1 MNLVIDI
8 GNNYFKLAVFS
19 DETLL
24 FNESGKTTA
33 LEESIL
39 ELIKDFPMV
48 KFALISNVSNISDST
63 IKKILWS
70 KEIKIF
76 HFASSLKLPFTVK
89 YKTIETLGNDRLALV
104 AAAVKLYPNSNNL
117 IIDAG
122 TCLTAD
128 FISDKNIYFG
138 GMISPGI
145 EMRYKSLK
153 NYTARLPKL
162 KKSNNFKFPADSTSG
177 SMHAGVVGGVLNEIS
192 GFTKQLINK
201 YKNVNIILTGG
212 DAEFLSKTLK
222 ITIFANQNFIL
233 EGLNSILNL
242 NKY

>member
-8 GNNYFKLAVFS
+8 GNNYFKLAVFGN
-19 DETLL
+19 ETLMYSK
-24 FNESGKTTA
+24 SGKSSV
-33 LEESIL
+33 LEEIIPR
-39 ELIKDFPMV
+39 LIEDFPKI
-48 KFALISNVSNISDST
+48 KFSLISNVSNVSDSI
-63 IKKILWS
+63 IKKILRS

-76 HFASSLKLPFTVK
+76 DFASSLKLPFTVK

-104 AAAVKLYPNSNNL
+104 AAAVKLYPDSNNI

-153 NYTARLPKL
+153 NYTAKLPKL

-177 SMHAGVVGGVLNEIS
+177 SIHAGVVGGVLNEIS
-192 GFTKQLINK
+192 GFIKQLINK
-201 YKNVNIILTGG
+201 YKKVNIILTGG

-242 NKY
+242 NKH

>member
-8 GNNYFKLAVFS
+8 GNNYFKLAVFV
-19 DETLL
+19 
-24 FNESGKTTA
+24 NEKLMFSKSGKTSV
-33 LEESIL
+33 LEEIIPR
-39 ELIKDFPMV
+39 LIEDFPKI
-48 KFALISNVSNISDST
+48 KFSLISNVSGLSDSI
-63 IKKILWS
+63 IKKILR
-70 KEIKIF
+70 KKNIKIYDF
-76 HFASSLKLPFTVK
+76 DSSLKLPFSVN
-89 YKTIETLGNDRLALV
+89 YKTMETLGNDRLAVV
-104 AAAVKLYPNSNNL
+104 AASVKLYPDSNNI

-128 FISDKNIYFG
+128 FISDKNIYLG

-145 EMRYKSLK
+145 DMRYKSLN

-162 KKSNNFKFPADSTSG
+162 EKFHHFKFPADSTIG
-177 SMHAGVVGGVLNEIS
+177 SMHAGVIGGVINEIL
-192 GFTKQLINK
+192 GFIDQLTSK
-201 YKNVNIILTGG
+201 YENVNIILTGG

-242 NKY
+242 NNH

>member
-8 GNNYFKLAVFS
+8 GNNYFKLAVFGN
-19 DETLL
+19 ETLMYSK
-24 FNESGKTTA
+24 SGKSSV
-33 LEESIL
+33 LEEIIPR
-39 ELIKDFPMV
+39 LIEDFPKI
-48 KFALISNVSNISDST
+48 KFSLISNVSNVSDST

-76 HFASSLKLPFTVK
+76 DFASSLKLPFTVK

-104 AAAVKLYPNSNNL
+104 AAAVKLYPDSNNI

-128 FISDKNIYFG
+128 FISDKNIYLG

-145 EMRYKSLK
+145 DMRYKSLK

-162 KKSNNFKFPADSTSG
+162 EKSHHFKFPADSTTG
-177 SMHAGVVGGVLNEIS
+177 SMHAGVVGGVINEIL
-192 GFTKQLINK
+192 GFIDQLTSK
-201 YKNVNIILTGG
+201 YKNVNVILTGG

-242 NKY
+242 NKH

>member
-1 MNLVIDI
+1 
-8 GNNYFKLAVFS
+8 
-19 DETLL
+19 
-24 FNESGKTTA
+24 
-33 LEESIL
+33 
-39 ELIKDFPMV
+39 
-48 KFALISNVSNISDST
+48 
-63 IKKILWS
+63 
-70 KEIKIF
+70 
-76 HFASSLKLPFTVK
+76 
-89 YKTIETLGNDRLALV
+89 
-104 AAAVKLYPNSNNL
+104 
-117 IIDAG
+117 
-122 TCLTAD
+122 
-128 FISDKNIYFG
+128 
-138 GMISPGI
+138 MISPGI

-153 NYTARLPKL
+153 NFTARLPKL

-177 SMHAGVVGGVLNEIS
+177 SIHAGVVGGVLNEIS

>member
-1 MNLVIDI
+1 MN
-8 GNNYFKLAVFS
+8 
-19 DETLL
+19 
-24 FNESGKTTA
+24 
-33 LEESIL
+33 
-39 ELIKDFPMV
+39 
-48 KFALISNVSNISDST
+48 
-63 IKKILWS
+63 S
-70 KEIKIF
+70 KEIKTF
-76 HFASSLKLPFTVK
+76 DFASSLKLPFTVK

-104 AAAVKLYPNSNNL
+104 AAVVKLYPDSNNL

-128 FISDKNIYFG
+128 FISDKNIYLG

-162 KKSNNFKFPADSTSG
+162 EKSHHFKFPADSTTG
-177 SMHAGVVGGVLNEIS
+177 SMHAGVVGGVINEIL
-192 GFTKQLINK
+192 GFIDQLISK

-242 NKY
+242 NNH

>member
-8 GNNYFKLAVFS
+8 GNNYFKLAVFGN
-19 DETLL
+19 ETLM
-24 FNESGKTTA
+24 FGKSGKNSV
-33 LEESIL
+33 LEKIIPR
-39 ELIKDFPMV
+39 LIKDFPKI
-48 KFALISNVSNISDST
+48 KFSLISNVSDLSDST
-63 IKKILWS
+63 IKTILR
-70 KEIKIF
+70 KKNIKIYDF
-76 HFASSLKLPFTVK
+76 DSSLKLPFSVN
-89 YKTIETLGNDRLALV
+89 YKTKETLGNDRLAVV
-104 AAAVKLYPNSNNL
+104 AASVKLYPDSNNI

-128 FISDKNIYFG
+128 FISDKNIYLG

-145 EMRYKSLK
+145 DMRYKSLK

-162 KKSNNFKFPADSTSG
+162 EKSHHFKFPADSTTG
-177 SMHAGVVGGVLNEIS
+177 SMHAGVVGGVINEIL
-192 GFTKQLINK
+192 GFTDQLTSK
-201 YKNVNIILTGG
+201 YKNVNVILTGG

-242 NKY
+242 NKH

>member
-8 GNNYFKLAVFS
+8 GNNYFKIAVFG
-19 DETLL
+19 
-24 FNESGKTTA
+24 NEILMYSKSGKSSV
-33 LEESIL
+33 LEEIIPR
-39 ELIKDFPMV
+39 LIEDFPKI
-48 KFALISNVSNISDST
+48 KFSLISNVSNVSDST
-63 IKKILWS
+63 IKKILRG

-76 HFASSLKLPFTVK
+76 DFASSLKLPFTVK

-104 AAAVKLYPNSNNL
+104 AAAVKLYPDSNNI

-122 TCLTAD
+122 TCLTVD
-128 FISDKNIYFG
+128 FISDKNIYLG

-145 EMRYKSLK
+145 DMRYKSLK

-162 KKSNNFKFPADSTSG
+162 EKSHHFKFPADSTTG

-242 NKY
+242 NKH